1 MDAERGLALL
11 CSWCWDTR
19 GWPQRPSSQQCL
31 QHTVLKSYR
40 PTPTQADC
48 PTFKQT
54 SPKMSRYTDASVG
67 GLKQEDLTLP
77 GCSCAML
84 ALSTSVQV
92 PCACAQRLG
101 ASPSSRGQTDGRT
114 RSGFQQWWA
123 GSGVEEHLGQRGM
136 LLGLSRQHP
145 GHVPT
150 CCWLLSTPFP
160 ALSQLT
166 CHGDSAHQPEGDAK
180 RRRERAETSGQS
192 RERLYPGEKEK
203 NVQRRLN
210 N

>member
-1 MDAERGLALL
+1 MDAEHGRALL
-11 CSWCWDTR
+11 CLWCWDSR

-40 PTPTQADC
+40 PAPTQADC

-77 GCSCAML
+77 GC
-84 ALSTSVQV
+84 V
-92 PCACAQRLG
+92 PAGSEHLG
-101 ASPSSRGQTDGRT
+101 ASPLCLCPKAWSSISFLPWPDRRT

-123 GSGVEEHLGQRGM
+123 GSRVEEHLGQRGM
-136 LLGLSRQHP
+136 LLGLSWQHP

-166 CHGDSAHQPEGDAK
+166 CHRDSAHQPEGDA
-180 RRRERAETSGQS
+180 RSLT
-192 RERLYPGEKEK
+192 
-203 NVQRRLN
+203 
-210 N
+210 